1 MFKTCTFLFA
11 ISFMLHSTIQTFLFH
26 VALLAAMY
34 FILHMLYKKSAA
46 LPSLS
51 FVPQD
56 TFGQEMYALIT

>member
-1 MFKTCTFLFA
+1 
-11 ISFMLHSTIQTFLFH
+11 
-26 VALLAAMY
+26 MY

-56 TFGQEMYALIT
+56 TFGQEMYALITWLFDTANLLTPVFHVATFHFVL